1 MKIFLNYIII
11 PIIVAMEVIGV
22 SKLYPLCKDSPW
34 KLLLLYIGVYITYEI
49 YRGIKN
55 NYYSNF

>member
-1 MKIFLNYIII
+1 MKIFLNYIVI
-11 PIIVAMEVIGV
+11 PIMVVIEVVGV
-22 SKLYPLCKDSPW
+22 SELYPICKDSIW
-34 KLLLLYIGVYITYEI
+34 KLILLYLGVYMTYDI

>member
-1 MKIFLNYIII
+1 MKIFLNYIVI
-11 PIIVAMEVIGV
+11 PIMVVIEVVGV
-22 SKLYPLCKDSPW
+22 SELYPII
-34 KLLLLYIGVYITYEI
+34 LLYLGVYITYDI

>member
-11 PIIVAMEVIGV
+11 PIIVAIEVIGV
-22 SKLYPLCKDSPW
+22 SELYPLCEDSPW

-49 YRGIKN
+49 YRIIKN
-55 NYYSNF
+55 YYY